1 MCRQMRGKIRLLFS
15 YLSILI
21 IGILIYLIV
30 LFVAD
35 KHRKSSN
42 DEIAIAPIIGGESKG
57 ESTKIQSASEGE
69 SGGESKSSTESS
81 GISHANVGESGG
93 ESNVAKNAE
102 SPSVADKD
110 SLNELPN
117 EINVAINTIDSPSV
131 PKSVADSG
139 AFPQNFVV
147 NTKVLRIRTAPNT
160 DSAVIKLFKE
170 GAVIRISAIEGKWAE
185 LENGGWAYLPLLK
198 EHK

>member
-15 YLSILI
+15 YLSILV

-42 DEIAIAPIIGGESKG
+42 EEIAIAPVIGGESKS
-57 ESTKIQSASEGE
+57 ESNKIQSSSEGE

-81 GISHANVGESGG
+81 GIQGTNLGES
-93 ESNVAKNAE
+93 SVANNAE
-102 SPSVADKD
+102 SPSIADKD

-131 PKSVADSG
+131 ANNVADSS
-139 AFPQNFVV
+139 AFPRDFVV
-147 NTKVLRIRTAPNT
+147 ATKVLRIRTAPST

-170 GAVIRISAIEGKWAE
+170 GAVIRISKVDGKWAE
-185 LENGGWAYLPLLK
+185 LENGGWAYLSLLK
-198 EHK
+198 ER

>member
-35 KHRKSSN
+35 KHRKGG
-42 DEIAIAPIIGGESKG
+42 DEIAIAPIIGGKSNG
-57 ESTKIQSASEGE
+57 ESNAESSAIR
-69 SGGESKSSTESS
+69 ESS
-81 GISHANVGESGG
+81 G
-93 ESNVAKNAE
+93 ESNAIQSEFNAEYNVTKNAE

-117 EINVAINTIDSPSV
+117 EINVALDTIDSQNAPKIDSPNV
-131 PKSVADSG
+131 PKNVAVSAVSK
-139 AFPQNFVV
+139 AFPQDFVV
-147 NTKVLRIRTAPNT
+147 NTKVLRIRTEPNT

-170 GAVIRISAIEGKWAE
+170 GAVIRISAIKGKWAE

>member
-35 KHRKSSN
+35 KHRKGG
-42 DEIAIAPIIGGESKG
+42 DEIAIAPIIGGESSG
-57 ESTKIQSASEGE
+57 ESNAESSAIR
-69 SGGESKSSTESS
+69 ESS
-81 GISHANVGESGG
+81 GESNAIRESNT

-102 SPSVADKD
+102 SPSVVDKD

-117 EINVAINTIDSPSV
+117 EINVALDTIDSPNA
-131 PKSVADSG
+131 PKIDSPNAPKNVAVSAVSK
-139 AFPQNFVV
+139 AFPQDFVV
-147 NTKVLRIRTAPNT
+147 NTKVLRIRTEPNT

-170 GAVIRISAIEGKWAE
+170 GAVIRISAIKGKWAE

>member
-15 YLSILI
+15 YLSILV

-42 DEIAIAPIIGGESKG
+42 EEIAIAPVIGGESKS
-57 ESTKIQSASEGE
+57 ESNKIQSASEGE

-81 GISHANVGESGG
+81 GISRANMGESKV
-93 ESNVAKNAE
+93 ESSVANNAE
-102 SPSVADKD
+102 SPSIADKD

-131 PKSVADSG
+131 ANNAVDSS
-139 AFPQNFVV
+139 AFPRDFVV
-147 NTKVLRIRTAPNT
+147 ATKVLRIRTAPST

-170 GAVIRISAIEGKWAE
+170 GAVIRISKVDGKWAE
-185 LENGGWAYLPLLK
+185 LENGGWAYLSLLR
-198 EHK
+198 ER

>member
-15 YLSILI
+15 YLSILV

-42 DEIAIAPIIGGESKG
+42 EEIAIAPVIGGESN
-57 ESTKIQSASEGE
+57 KIQSASEGE
-69 SGGESKSSTESS
+69 SGGESKFSTESS
-81 GISHANVGESGG
+81 GIQGANVGESKG
-93 ESNVAKNAE
+93 ESSVVKNAE
-102 SPSVADKD
+102 SPSIADKD

-131 PKSVADSG
+131 ANNATDSS
-139 AFPQNFVV
+139 AFPRDFVV
-147 NTKVLRIRTAPNT
+147 ATKVLRIRTAPST

-170 GAVIRISAIEGKWAE
+170 GAVIRISRVDGKWAQ
-185 LENGGWAYLPLLK
+185 LENGGWAYLSLLK
-198 EHK
+198 ER

>member
-15 YLSILI
+15 YLSILV

-42 DEIAIAPIIGGESKG
+42 EEIAIAPVIGGESKS
-57 ESTKIQSASEGE
+57 ESNKIQSASDGE
-69 SGGESKSSTESS
+69 LGGESKSSTESS
-81 GISHANVGESGG
+81 GIQGANLGESKGK
-93 ESNVAKNAE
+93 SSVANNAE

-131 PKSVADSG
+131 ANNVADSS
-139 AFPQNFVV
+139 AFPRDFVV
-147 NTKVLRIRTAPNT
+147 ATKVLRIRTAPST

-170 GAVIRISAIEGKWAE
+170 GAVIRISKVDGKWAQ
-185 LENGGWAYLPLLK
+185 LENGGWAYLSLLR
-198 EHK
+198 ER

>member
-15 YLSILI
+15 YLSILV

-35 KHRKSSN
+35 KHRKENELRADSLLN
-42 DEIAIAPIIGGESKG
+42 ATTPTNRGES
-57 ESTKIQSASEGE
+57 SEFG
-69 SGGESKSSTESS
+69 KSSESLAMNRAESNLTQGESS
-81 GISHANVGESGG
+81 GESVNISTD
-93 ESNVAKNAE
+93 
-102 SPSVADKD
+102 SPSVADKE

-131 PKSVADSG
+131 PKSAADSN
-139 AFPQNFVV
+139 AFPRDFVV
-147 NTKVLRIRTAPNT
+147 NTRVLRIRTAPST

-170 GAVIRISAIEGKWAE
+170 GAVIRISQIQGKWAE
-185 LENGGWAYLPLLK
+185 LENGGWAYLSLLK

>member
-1 MCRQMRGKIRLLFS
+1 MRGKIRLLFS

-35 KHRKSSN
+35 KHRKGG
-42 DEIAIAPIIGGESKG
+42 DEIAIAPIIGGKSNG
-57 ESTKIQSASEGE
+57 ESNAESSAIRESRGESNAIQSE
-69 SGGESKSSTESS
+69 SN
-81 GISHANVGESGG
+81 A

-102 SPSVADKD
+102 SPSVTDKD

-117 EINVAINTIDSPSV
+117 EINVALDTIDSPNA
-131 PKSVADSG
+131 PKNVAVSAVSK
-139 AFPQNFVV
+139 AFPQDFVV
-147 NTKVLRIRTAPNT
+147 NTKVLRIRTEPNT

-170 GAVIRISAIEGKWAE
+170 GAVIRISAIKGKWAE

>member
-69 SGGESKSSTESS
+69 LGGESKSSTESS
-81 GISHANVGESGG
+81 VAQNVGESGG
-93 ESNVAKNAE
+93 ESSVAKNAE

-170 GAVIRISAIEGKWAE
+170 GAVIRISAIKGKWAE

>member
-35 KHRKSSN
+35 KHRRSSN
-42 DEIAIAPIIGGESKG
+42 DEIAIAPVIGGESKG
-57 ESTKIQSASEGE
+57 ESSGIQSASEGE
-69 SGGESKSSTESS
+69 LGGESKSSV
-81 GISHANVGESGG
+81 AQNVGKSGG
-93 ESNVAKNAE
+93 ESSVAKNAE

-131 PKSVADSG
+131 PKSVAVSG
-139 AFPQNFVV
+139 AFPQDFVV

-170 GAVIRISAIEGKWAE
+170 GAVIRISAIKGKWAE